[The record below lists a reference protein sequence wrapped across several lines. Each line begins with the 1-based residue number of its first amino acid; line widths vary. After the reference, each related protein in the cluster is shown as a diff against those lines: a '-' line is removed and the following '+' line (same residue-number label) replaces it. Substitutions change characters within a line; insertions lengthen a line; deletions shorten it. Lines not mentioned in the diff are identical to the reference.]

1 MTERQPLAAT
11 GTLHGVSVERTSL
24 DEAVSVFVR
33 GVVGEAPAQ
42 THRLVN
48 AYTFALADR
57 DPAYQDLL
65 ETSGVNLPDGK
76 PLVVALNLLDRRGE
90 PFGQVRGPSFFLK
103 CLDQGRARGVRH
115 FFLGGRPELLESLKG
130 AVERRFPG
138 TQIVGM
144 ISPPFRPLTDSER
157 IDQDG
162 QIKASGAHVVWVGLG
177 TPKQDFEAARICDE
191 CAVTTAAVG
200 AAFDFVAGTKREAP
214 VWMRPLGL
222 EWVFRLLSEP
232 RRLWKRYLFGNAR
245 FLAIVLREAVH
256 RR

>member
-1 MTERQPLAAT
+1 MTQPQPLTGT
-11 GTLHGVSVERTSL
+11 GTLHGVPVQRTSL
-24 DEAVSVFVR
+24 DEAVSVFVA
-33 GVVGEAPAQ
+33 GVVGPGPAQ

-57 DPAYQDLL
+57 DRAYQDLL
-65 ETSGVNLPDGK
+65 ETAGVNLPDGK
-76 PLVVALNLLDRRGE
+76 PLVVALNLLDRAGE
-90 PFGQVRGPSFFLK
+90 PFGQVRGPSFFLN
-103 CLDQGRARGVRH
+103 CLDQGRAHGVRH
-115 FFLGGRPELLESLKG
+115 FFVGGSPELLESLRA

-138 TQIVGM
+138 IVIAGM
-144 ISPPFRPLTDSER
+144 ISPPFRAMTELER
-157 IDQDG
+157 MDQDG

-200 AAFDFVAGTKREAP
+200 AGFDFVAGTKAEAP
-214 VWMRPLGL
+214 VWMRRLGL

-245 FLAIVLREAVH
+245 FLAIVLREAV
-256 RR
+256 RSR